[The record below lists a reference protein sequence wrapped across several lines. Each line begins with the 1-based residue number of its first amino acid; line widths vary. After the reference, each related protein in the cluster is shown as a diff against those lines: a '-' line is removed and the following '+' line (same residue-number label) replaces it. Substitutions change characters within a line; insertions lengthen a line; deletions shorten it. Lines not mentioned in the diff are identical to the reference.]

1 MLTPQ
6 VGSGFSGAESVE
18 SVTNGITFGLNLILP
33 IGNVFRAV
41 LFGANVS
48 KVGCRNGDY
57 TAPHSIYA
65 YGGPILYLCI
75 QVAVLLT
82 VIIWIE
88 GDLALF
94 RRKGSTA
101 VAKASE
107 RDVEMKQNPGMTSS
121 AEVIAEKHRVEQSED
136 DLLRIMSLDKSFR
149 SNHAVQNVTLGLP
162 QNDVMAL
169 LGPNG
174 AGKSTLVNMIQSE
187 LSPDHGRILL
197 QGEDSR
203 TRSAQRYLGVCPQFD
218 ALDLMSTREHLEFY
232 AKVKGI
238 RDVKGNVEQVMKR
251 LDLTAHAKTNASKL
265 SGGNKRKLSL
275 AIALIG
281 APPVMVLDEPTSAMD
296 AVAKRSF
303 WKLVQE
309 ITPGRSV
316 LLTTHSM
323 EEADTL
329 ATRAAIISGRLL
341 AVGTTEALREKY
353 SNVYYV
359 TVLLASA
366 PNSDHAE
373 MSALQSWVSDNI
385 TGAQLER
392 KMLGGQ
398 IRFSIPGTNTQGV
411 NPVAEVIDLLE
422 REKDRLGVQYYNIEG
437 ATLETVF
444 LSVVRENNAQEEDGA
459 PRRGLLSRVL
469 RR

>member
-1 MLTPQ
+1 M
-6 VGSGFSGAESVE
+6 
-18 SVTNGITFGLNLILP
+18 
-33 IGNVFRAV
+33 
-41 LFGANVS
+41 
-48 KVGCRNGDY
+48 
-57 TAPHSIYA
+57 
-65 YGGPILYLCI
+65 
-75 QVAVLLT
+75 AVLLAI
-82 VIIWIE
+82 IIWIE
-88 GDLALF
+88 GDIAFF
-94 RRKGSTA
+94 RRKG
-101 VAKASE
+101 AKAVSKAAA
-107 RDVEMKQNPGMTSS
+107 RDVEMKQNPGAISS
-121 AEVIAEKHRVEQSED
+121 AEVLAEKDRVEQSDD
-136 DLLRIMSLDKSFR
+136 DLLRILSLDKSFG
-149 SNHAVQNVTLGLP
+149 SNHAVQNVSLGLP

-187 LSPDHGRILL
+187 LSSDHGRILL

-218 ALDLMSTREHLEFY
+218 AMDLMSAREHLTFY

-238 RDVKGNVEQVMKR
+238 RDIKGNVEHVMHR

-275 AIALIG
+275 AIALMG

-309 ITPGRSV
+309 IAPGRSV

-329 ATRAAIISGRLL
+329 ATRAAIISRRLL
-341 AVGTTEALREKY
+341 AVGTTEVLREKY

-359 TVLLASA
+359 SLLLASA
-366 PNSDHAE
+366 PNSNETE
-373 MSALQSWVSDNI
+373 MTGLKTWVVDSI
-385 TGAQLER
+385 PGAQLER

-398 IRFSIPGTNTQGV
+398 IRFTIPGTDTQGH

-422 REKDRLGVQYYNIEG
+422 QEKERLGVQYYNIEG
-437 ATLETVF
+437 ATLERVF
-444 LSVVRENNAQEEDGA
+444 LSVARENNALEEDGV
-459 PRRGLLSRVL
+459 PRKGFVNRIL